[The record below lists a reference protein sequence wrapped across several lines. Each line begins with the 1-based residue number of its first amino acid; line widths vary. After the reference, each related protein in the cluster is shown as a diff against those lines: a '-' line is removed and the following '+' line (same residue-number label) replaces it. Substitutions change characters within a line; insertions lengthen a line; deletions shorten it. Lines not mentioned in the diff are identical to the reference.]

1 MGYIKHQA
9 VIAVVIDDRGD
20 VDQLRRQLAE
30 LIDEPFINRSAEQL
44 LVGPTPSLVNGYVT
58 YALLPD
64 GSKEGWS
71 TSDLGDRARQIFID
85 HFRALGSST
94 QVIEVSF
101 DGDSV
106 TSAVDVSATED

>member
-9 VIAVVIDDRGD
+9 VIAVVIDDSSD

-30 LIDEPFINRSAEQL
+30 LIDKPFNRSAEQL

-85 HFRALGSST
+85 HFRALGGT

-101 DGDSV
+101 DEDSV

>member
-9 VIAVVIDDRGD
+9 VIAVVIDDSSD

-30 LIDEPFINRSAEQL
+30 LIDKPFISSAEQL

-85 HFRALGSST
+85 HFRALGSYS

-101 DGDSV
+101 DEDSV